1 MPCHVEGNRSDVK
14 VLDFEITQAGQP
26 VYKNLNGTLEVTA
39 GEEFTITFTVEDDV
53 DLKEI
58 SYMLIDHENESAPP
72 IADGD
77 IDLEGD
83 TDVSFTF
90 DQKFTIDGSVEEA
103 ELIISSFDSDDNLS
117 VAEIEIDVK

>member
-1 MPCHVEGNRSDVK
+1 
-14 VLDFEITQAGQP
+14 
-26 VYKNLNGTLEVTA
+26 
-39 GEEFTITFTVEDDV
+39 
-53 DLKEI
+53 
-58 SYMLIDHENESAPP
+58 
-72 IADGD
+72 
-77 IDLEGD
+77 LEGD